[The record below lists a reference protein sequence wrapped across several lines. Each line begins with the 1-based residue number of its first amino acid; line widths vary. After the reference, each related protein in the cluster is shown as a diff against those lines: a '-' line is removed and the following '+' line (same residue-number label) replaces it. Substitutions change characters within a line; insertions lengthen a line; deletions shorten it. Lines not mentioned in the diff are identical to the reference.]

1 MKQHAIKPSFY
12 IYCNGEIA
20 EPTYFKEYKDFLRS
34 RTIVV
39 KYKNF
44 KRLAPWDLIARVVE
58 EKQALESRRKFYEED
73 GDQCWC
79 VFDVDEY
86 WSQNPDKFKVAI
98 KLARENN
105 ILLAW
110 SNECFELWY
119 LLHFQVLNT
128 GVPRNDYHSKLER
141 HFRRS
146 GSQPYTKNCSVFSQI
161 FEKQS
166 EAIKNAKR
174 IYKTNKV
181 ERNPSTAVFKL
192 AEEINKHFG

>member
-1 MKQHAIKPSFY
+1 MKHHAIKPKIY
-12 IYCNGEIA
+12 IFCNGEVA
-20 EPTYFKEYKDFLRS
+20 EPQYFQE
-34 RTIVV
+34 
-39 KYKNF
+39 YKNF
-44 KRLAPWDLIARVVE
+44 LGEHNILVRHKQYKRCSPWELIEKVST
-58 EKQALESRRKFYEED
+58 EKQRLLKRKELDIEV

-86 WSQNPDKFKVAI
+86 WGQNPDKFKAAI

-119 LLHFQVLNT
+119 LLHFQVLST
-128 GVPRNDYHSKLER
+128 GVPRNDYHTKLER
-141 HFRRS
+141 HFRKLS
-146 GSQPYTKNCSVFSQI
+146 LQPYTKNCSVFSQI

-174 IYKTNKV
+174 IYKASKV
-181 ERNPSTAVFKL
+181 ERNPSTAIFKL